1 MEYHGHDWV
10 NSTRKHN
17 KELLYKYLRK
27 DFPDNSTTKE
37 MIIRVINVCNN
48 WSFKNGSIK
57 KPTKI
62 KGGANRRQGTES
74 SVILNLKFSL
84 MQ

>member
-1 MEYHGHDWV
+1 MEYHGRDWV
-10 NSTRKHN
+10 NSARKLN
-17 KELLYKYLRK
+17 KELFNKYLRK

-48 WSFKNGSIK
+48 WSFKHGLIK
-57 KPTKI
+57 KPI
-62 KGGANRRQGTES
+62 KKKRGASERQGTES

-84 MQ
+84 MK